1 MSLAP
6 VRAGITAAL
15 VAVFLFPSFSY
26 AAPVACECVRY
37 LREIRGI
44 PIRGNAWA
52 IEPTHSLEMA
62 VEGDVLLTREGPGH
76 AAEIV
81 GFEGIV
87 AEDNYTRPEYI
98 WLIEANYSRCRV
110 GTRKIRWD
118 DPEIRGIYRP
128 LSTVASF

>member
-1 MSLAP
+1 MFALS
-6 VRAGITAAL
+6 RAGIAAAL

-26 AAPVACECVRY
+26 AANECRCVQW
-37 LREIRGI
+37 LRTERGIDIRGD
-44 PIRGNAWA
+44 AWT
-52 IEPTHSLEMA
+52 IKPTHSLEMA